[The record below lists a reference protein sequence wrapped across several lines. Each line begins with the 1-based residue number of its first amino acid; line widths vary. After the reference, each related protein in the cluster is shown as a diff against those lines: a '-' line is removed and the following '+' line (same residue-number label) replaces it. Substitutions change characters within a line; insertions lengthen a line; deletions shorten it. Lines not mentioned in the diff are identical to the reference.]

1 MAAAAVGTLEL
12 LLTPGE
18 PSGSECLPPS
28 YGNSLT
34 IDVLPSPGRP
44 GKLTGNP
51 AFFYFTVLKRD
62 GPELRSPSVRASR
75 HGALTW
81 RRTGSDIPSPS
92 GSPDLPFY
100 AACRALAG
108 PPVTLTLRWGA
119 RRDAADFTDVMRCP
133 EELAREAASCAFCL
147 PLTMFFFEDLAIL
160 IITIL
165 LIY

>member
-34 IDVLPSPGRP
+34 IDVLSSPGRP
-44 GKLTGNP
+44 DKLTGNP
-51 AFFYFTVLKRD
+51 AFFYFTVLKCD
-62 GPELRSPSVRASR
+62 GPELRS
-75 HGALTW
+75 ALTW